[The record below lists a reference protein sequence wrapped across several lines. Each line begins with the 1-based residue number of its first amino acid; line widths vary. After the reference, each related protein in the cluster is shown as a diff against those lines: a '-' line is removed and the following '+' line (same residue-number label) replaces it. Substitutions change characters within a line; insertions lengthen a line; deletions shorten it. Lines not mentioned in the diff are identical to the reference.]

1 MTSYSADENLNLRLD
16 PITAEE
22 LSVWANAYDRQYFG
36 SLAPKIEIEIV
47 EDAGGPACFVP
58 LLNRIRIEKA
68 TTISEK
74 FTRIA
79 LLHEMIHVRL
89 AAENGDPDEH
99 HGIRFQKE
107 IERLYQAG
115 AYRKLL

>member
-1 MTSYSADENLNLRLD
+1 MTTESADANLNLPLA
-16 PITAEE
+16 PITTDE
-22 LSVWANAYDRQYFG
+22 LSMWANAYDREYFR

-58 LLNRIRIEKA
+58 SLNRIRIEKA
-68 TTISEK
+68 TIFSEK

-79 LLHEMIHVRL
+79 LLHEMIHVCL
-89 AAENGDPDEH
+89 GVENDDPDEH
-99 HGIRFQKE
+99 HGPRFQKE

-115 AYRKLL
+115 AYKKLL